1 METSRM
7 TALLDTC
14 TDLPA
19 MQALLQRCLPG
30 FAEGRLRIDALR
42 VHKARRSSSQQR
54 NPHPITLCCEL
65 QVHDR
70 LHDKTGSQWLY
81 AKMFRNGASA
91 GCFASIDSSG
101 LQPPAFGEALAHV
114 AELDMVFWALP
125 NDPGLPQLAA
135 LLDPERLR
143 PLLPWAV
150 LAIDPQRCSG
160 VAVELQRYEPEQRA
174 TLRCTVTLE
183 GSDAPLVLF
192 AKTFCDARGRAIDE
206 RFRYFWQRAQNDPMA
221 PLVAPPLGYDAATQ
235 TAWQGA
241 AEGVPLLQALAEGD
255 AAALFLKVTQAL
267 TTLHTAPLAWH
278 RERPLAHWRAEA
290 RRRQTKI
297 ERAEPALAARALA
310 LVDAIDAQAAR
321 WPNVPLGLIH
331 GDFHPD
337 QVWLHHG
344 RVVLFDFDEFTLG
357 DPLEDIAEFAI
368 KLADVDLCRAFIAA
382 AAATAGAR
390 FDADRLR
397 WHLAVQSLLQ
407 ASRAFIFQRDGW
419 RAELVLW
426 LARAEREAAAL
437 TAETTA

>member
-1 METSRM
+1 MNAR
-7 TALLDTC
+7 LDAC

-19 MQALLQRCLPG
+19 MQALLQRRLPG
-30 FAEGRLRIDALR
+30 FADGRLRIDALR
-42 VHKARRSSSQQR
+42 VHKARRSSSLQR
-54 NPHPITLCCEL
+54 NPHPITLCYEL
-65 QVHDR
+65 RVAGGDHE
-70 LHDKTGSQWLY
+70 GMGCQWLY
-81 AKMFRNGASA
+81 AKMFRDGASA
-91 GCFASIDSSG
+91 SCFASIDMSR
-101 LQPPAFGEALAHV
+101 LQPPAFGAALVHL
-114 AELDMVFWALP
+114 AELDMVLWALP

-143 PLLPWAV
+143 PLLPWAA
-150 LAIDPQRCSG
+150 LAIDPQRCRG
-160 VAVELQRYEPEQRA
+160 IAVELQRYEPEQRA
-174 TLRCTVTLE
+174 TLRCSVTLE
-183 GSDAPLVLF
+183 GADAPLVLF

-206 RFRYFWQRAQNDPMA
+206 RFHYFWQRAHIDPAA

-241 AEGVPLLQALAEGD
+241 AEGVPLLQALADGD
-255 AAALFLKVTQAL
+255 APALFSKVTQAL
-267 TTLHTAPLAWH
+267 SALHTAPLAWN

-297 ERAEPALAARALA
+297 ARAEPALAARAAA
-310 LVDAIDAQAAR
+310 LVEAIDTLAAR
-321 WPNVPLGLIH
+321 WPDVPLGLIH

-368 KLADVDLCRAFIAA
+368 KLADHDLCRAFIAA
-382 AAATAGAR
+382 AAATAGAS
-390 FDADRLR
+390 FDPDRLR

-407 ASRAFIFQRDGW
+407 ASRAFIFQRAGW
-419 RAELVLW
+419 RAELALW

-437 TAETTA
+437 TAEATA